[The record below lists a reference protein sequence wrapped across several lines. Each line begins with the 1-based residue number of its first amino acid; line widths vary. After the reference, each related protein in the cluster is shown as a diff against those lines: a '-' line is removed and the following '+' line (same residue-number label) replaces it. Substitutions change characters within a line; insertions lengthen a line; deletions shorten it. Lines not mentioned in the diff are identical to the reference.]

1 MPGLAIA
8 QPQLK
13 WIPQH
18 QPALA
23 CLELS
28 LSLMSLDGLSWLIA
42 TLLPSSWAPKEE
54 GRGHSCLQPDT
65 VGFLCLPQGL
75 LEYWEVLP
83 VLKATPMSY
92 HMPYGL
98 QVCLCFEFVTDD
110 L

>member
-1 MPGLAIA
+1 MPGLAVA

-13 WIPQH
+13 RIPQH

-28 LSLMSLDGLSWLIA
+28 LFLMSLVGLSWLIA
-42 TLLPSSWAPKEE
+42 ALLPSSWAPKEE
-54 GRGHSCLQPDT
+54 GRGHSHLQPAT

-75 LEYWEVLP
+75 LVCWEVLP
-83 VLKATPMSY
+83 VLKASPMSY

-98 QVCLCFEFVTDD
+98 QVCLCFGFVTAD